1 MHWNPTKLAALTAA
15 LLLSAC
21 GGGGS
26 ETSTKVTFTSLVS
39 FGDSLSDVGTYKVGT
54 IAAVGGGKFTV
65 NNNTSTSPQ
74 NWTEFLAGQL
84 NLSAP
89 CAAETGIL
97 PNAAMVSAGIVS
109 VAVAE
114 HNSCTNY
121 AQGSARV
128 TSTFAPSSVALQSL
142 STAANLGLM
151 AVPVKTQIANHLS
164 RVTQFSGT
172 ELVTVLAGA
181 NDAFMHLNAV
191 SAVTT
196 LLTTD
201 TTTTRTAAYGA
212 AVAAGWSTTL
222 QGQIIGGTPAATL
235 AAAAPAAAVTGMA
248 TAATELAGYV
258 KNSIVGKGAKYV
270 VVVTVPNIV
279 QTPRGQSLSASAQ
292 TLLGT
297 MVTTYNSTL
306 TAALP
311 TSVVQADAYAQGM
324 DQYANPAQYGLT
336 NVTTSVCSATGNIL
350 AGSSLVCNSSNLVS
364 GTDFNTYQFAD
375 DVHPTVAGYK
385 LLNRFV
391 ALKLAAAGWL

>member
-54 IAAVGGGKFTV
+54 IAAVGGGKWTV
-65 NNNTSTSPQ
+65 NDNTSTASR

-109 VAVAE
+109 VAVTE
-114 HNSCTNY
+114 HTSCTNY

-142 STAANLGLM
+142 STAANLGLL
-151 AVPVKTQIANHLS
+151 AVPVKNQIANHLS

-191 SAVTT
+191 SAATV

-201 TTTTRTAAYGA
+201 DSTTRTAALGA
-212 AVAAGWSTTL
+212 AIAAGWSTTM
-222 QGQIIGGTPAATL
+222 QATIQSGT
-235 AAAAPAAAVTGMA
+235 AAAVASAAPTEAVTGMA
-248 TAATELAGYV
+248 TAAAELAGYITTSV
-258 KNSIVGKGAKYV
+258 VGKGAKYV
-270 VVVTVPNIV
+270 VVVNVPNIV
-279 QTPRGQSLSASAQ
+279 QTPRGQSLTASGQ

-297 MVTTYNSTL
+297 MVTTYNSAL
-306 TAALP
+306 KAALP
-311 TSVVQADAYAQGM
+311 SSVVLADAYTQGM
-324 DQYANPAQYGLT
+324 DQYANPTQYGLT
-336 NVTTSVCSATGNIL
+336 NVTTPTCSATGNIL
-350 AGSSLVCNSSNLVS
+350 AGSSLVCNSSNLTSGVDVS
-364 GTDFNTYQFAD
+364 TYQFAD
-375 DVHPTVAGYK
+375 DVHPTPAGYK